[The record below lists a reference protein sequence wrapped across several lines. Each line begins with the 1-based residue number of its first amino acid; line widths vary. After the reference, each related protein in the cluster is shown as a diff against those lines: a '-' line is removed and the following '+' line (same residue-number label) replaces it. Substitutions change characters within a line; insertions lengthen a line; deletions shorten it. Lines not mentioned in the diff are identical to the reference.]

1 MGTLKITIGSRPSIG
16 FKCIQRRWMHPS
28 YPKYYQ
34 TAIRRTLT
42 TMKRRNFENMRQ
54 RNMPRNLPTSKKGKK
69 YATKKSDSRTY
80 IHIQHNNGRFYI
92 IYIGAEDTFNTY
104 ISAITTTTNYTTIN
118 NHLLRREK
126 RP

>member
-1 MGTLKITIGSRPSIG
+1 MGTLKITTGSRPSIG

-54 RNMPRNLPTSKKGKK
+54 RNMPRNLPTSKKGTTRKTTPPK
-69 YATKKSDSRTY
+69 NQTHAHIYTY
-80 IHIQHNNGRFYI
+80 
-92 IYIGAEDTFNTY
+92 NTY